1 MSFSVCLLPVMKVS
15 VEILL
20 WTFYIMMALDFWS
33 VNVTVL
39 IYAEL
44 MIKLKLCFK
53 NIVCFIPE
61 GTNGLECFC

>member
-44 MIKLKLCFK
+44 IQNSNQL
-53 NIVCFIPE
+53 
-61 GTNGLECFC
+61 